1 MQEQQLNRALELARR
16 TGDKFLIFDRETDE
30 IFTLL
35 GLEDY
40 ENLLSGRE
48 PVESLSEREMLDRVN
63 RELANWRAY
72 REAEETGDLEPILA
86 ESGPVPIPAAE
97 EAPAEEAAFVSGQP
111 KMAKESQKNSLF
123 PGSEVSLADVPA
135 EEEEEK
141 FYLEPVE

>member
-1 MQEQQLNRALELARR
+1 MKKLQLDRALELTRR

-30 IFTLL
+30 IFSLL
-35 GLEDY
+35 SLDDY

-48 PVESLSEREMLDRVN
+48 PVEDLSEREMLDRVN

-72 REAEETGDLEPILA
+72 REAEGTGDFEPVLEENDLKPILPKEP
-86 ESGPVPIPAAE
+86 ESEEPVFIPE
-97 EAPAEEAAFVSGQP
+97 PS
-111 KMAKESQKNSLF
+111 KMAEQSQKTPQFSS
-123 PGSEVSLADVPA
+123 SEVSLSDVPV